1 MENAEYG
8 KRQWRNALSGE
19 GEKEAARGGLTGDG
33 KPAAEPVDLAH
44 LARYTLGDQALER
57 EVLALFCSQSAAYL
71 ERLRFAESEKDWG
84 DTAHSL
90 KGSALAVGAWR
101 MARAAERA
109 EALRSG
115 SPEGERVACIDEL
128 DASLKEADAY
138 IRSVFAARG
147 A

>member
-1 MENAEYG
+1 M
-8 KRQWRNALSGE
+8 SGE
-19 GEKEAARGGLTGDG
+19 GEKGASPAGLNDDG
-33 KPAAEPVDLAH
+33 KSAAEPVDMAH

-57 EVLALFCSQSAAYL
+57 EVLELFCSQSVTQL
-71 ERLRFAESEKDWG
+71 ERLRTASSDKEWSDI
-84 DTAHSL
+84 AHSL
-90 KGSALAVGAWR
+90 KGSARSVGAWR

-109 EALRSG
+109 EALQFD
-115 SPEGERVACIDEL
+115 SPAGERAAYVDEL